1 MVGIAYYMYD
11 ELERV
16 WNVELNLNGQVVG
29 YKKFKNKYDMRDFR
43 RSLEGS
49 IYEWKDASYLT

>member
-16 WNVELNLNGQVVG
+16 WNIELNLNGQVVG

-49 IYEWKDASYLT
+49 IYE